1 MGRRIGHLLPGP
13 RSLVRGGADREPRWR
28 GRRSPRTQGAQI
40 HPFIGL
46 DEALDSRQIFA
57 LEIAGSLLL
66 FLLIAR
72 WYWSPRLAPLSL
84 RDALTPLLLLHLTRT
99 LGLTMLVPGVID
111 PDLPRSFAVPAAY
124 GDLIA
129 AVLALSSLAALR
141 MGLRTAL
148 AVTWIFSLVGMGDL
162 INAFIQ
168 GARVDVPSF
177 ELGAAWFIYT
187 VLVPA
192 LLVTHGMVVARLV
205 RHAREGGGILIN
217 RDVTLI
223 PRSAVLPA
231 VDGVYCGVSDS
242 ERTGLSG
249 DPPRPG

>member
-1 MGRRIGHLLPGP
+1 VRIENQGGETNALRERRAP
-13 RSLVRGGADREPRWR
+13 RLIASPDWRRLV
-28 GRRSPRTQGAQI
+28 
-40 HPFIGL
+40 
-46 DEALDSRQIFA
+46 DSRQIFA

-72 WYWSPRLAPLSL
+72 WYWSSRLAPLSL

-99 LGLTMLVPGVID
+99 LGLTMLVSGVID
-111 PDLPRSFAVPAAY
+111 PDLPQSFAVPAAY

-129 AVLALSSLAALR
+129 AVLALSSIAALR

-148 AVTWIFSLVGMGDL
+148 AVTWIFSLAGIGDL
-162 INAFIQ
+162 VDAFMQ

-177 ELGAAWFIYT
+177 EVGAAWFIYT
-187 VLVPA
+187 VLVPV

-205 RHAREGGGILIN
+205 RHARDGGGILIN

-223 PRSAVLPA
+223 PHTAVLPA
-231 VDGVYCGVSDS
+231 VDGVFGGVSDS
-242 ERTGLSG
+242 ERRGLSG
-249 DPPRPG
+249 GGLPRAG